1 MGLSRLTGQL
11 FAASMNGFSL
21 ITIPAFYLFV
31 LNAFMRG
38 TRRGTNLWSSGSVDF
53 EWEERI
59 CVLRSLAR
67 QDHVADHAPERVT
80 WQVLL
85 KNCHVIAPSP
95 TGTAGRFRIDINREL
110 CREGYE

>member
-1 MGLSRLTGQL
+1 MGLGRLTGQL
-11 FAASMNGFSL
+11 FAASVNGFSL